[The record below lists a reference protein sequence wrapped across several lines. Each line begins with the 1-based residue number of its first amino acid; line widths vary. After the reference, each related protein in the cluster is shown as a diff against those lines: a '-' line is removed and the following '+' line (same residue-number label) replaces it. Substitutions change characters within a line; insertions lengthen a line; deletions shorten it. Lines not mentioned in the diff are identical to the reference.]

1 MSEAVERLQR
11 AREAV
16 ESAEAAV
23 ERHGR
28 DELETVESAY
38 DSATKL
44 LDRYEDTATGTG
56 DFQSFVRFQDEFATT
71 VEELDDDLPRRAAF
85 EEALD
90 AVDQRR
96 LSESDFAAAREALE
110 PARELVEIRQ
120 QERDARTELREA
132 ERGAKRRLQE
142 LADAIAEHERL
153 LELGE
158 ADLDAPVERLRGPVE
173 EYDEAVVAAF
183 TDYRTDVSARELLEF
198 AASAAHY
205 PLVGVQE
212 PPADLVEYV
221 ESHEAGTETVPRLLE
236 LADYSPSK
244 LDHYVDDSTALKRAV
259 ATRQTYLDRLD
270 GSALQLD
277 WPPGPAAELRRR
289 CEERITLVSRVADED
304 VVATLRTVREL
315 TWDDEYDRLRT
326 AAVALD
332 ELDAEGRE
340 RLASGSVAD
349 ELAALRGER
358 ETLQDALDD
367 R

>member
-1 MSEAVERLQR
+1 MSEAVERLRR

-16 ESAEAAV
+16 ESAVAAV

-28 DELETVESAY
+28 DELETVESAS

-44 LDRYEDTATGTG
+44 LDQYEDTATGTG
-56 DFQSFVRFQDEFATT
+56 DFQSFVKFQDEFATT
-71 VEELDDDLPRRAAF
+71 VEELPDDLPRRDAF

-96 LSESDFAAAREALE
+96 LSESDFAAARTVLG
-110 PARELVEIRQ
+110 PATELVDVL
-120 QERDARTELREA
+120 EREREARAELREA
-132 ERGAKRRLQE
+132 EREAKRRLQA
-142 LADAIAEHERL
+142 LDDAIAEHERL
-153 LELGE
+153 LELGD
-158 ADLDAPVERLRGPVE
+158 ADLDAPVEKLRDPLE
-173 EYDEAVVAAF
+173 RYDEAIVAAF

-198 AASAAHY
+198 ASSAAHY
-205 PLVGVQE
+205 PLVDVQA

-236 LADYSPSK
+236 LADYSRSK
-244 LDHYVDDSTALKRAV
+244 LDHYVEDATALKRAV

-270 GSALQLD
+270 GSALQLE

-289 CEERITLVSRVADED
+289 CEERITLVSRVAGED

-315 TWDDEYDRLRT
+315 TWDDEYERLWT

-349 ELAALRGER
+349 ELAELRAER
-358 ETLQDALDD
+358 ESLREALGD

>member
-1 MSEAVERLQR
+1 MSDAIERLR
-11 AREAV
+11 TARETV

-23 ERHGR
+23 DRHGR
-28 DELETVESAY
+28 DQLEAVESAY
-38 DSATKL
+38 ETTTQL
-44 LDRYEDTATGTG
+44 LERYEDTATGTG
-56 DFQSFVRFQDEFATT
+56 DFQSFVTFQDEFATA
-71 VEELDDDLPRRAAF
+71 VEGLDDDLPRRDAF

-96 LSESDFAAAREALE
+96 LSESDFATARQALA
-110 PARELVEIRQ
+110 PAKELADVLERERE
-120 QERDARTELREA
+120 ARTELREA
-132 ERGAKRRLQE
+132 EREAKRRLQDID
-142 LADAIAEHERL
+142 DAIAERERL
-153 LELGE
+153 VELGE
-158 ADLDAPVERLRGPVE
+158 ADLDAPVERLRDPI
-173 EYDEAVVAAF
+173 EAYNESVVAAF
-183 TDYRTDVSARELLEF
+183 TDYRTEVSARELLEF

-205 PLVGVQE
+205 PLVDVQT

-221 ESHEAGTETVPRLLE
+221 ESHAAGTETVPRLLE

-244 LDHYVDDSTALKRAV
+244 LDHYVDDATALKRAV

-289 CEERITLVSRVADED
+289 CEERITLVSRVASED

-315 TWDDEYDRLRT
+315 TWDDEYERLRT

-349 ELAALRGER
+349 ELAALREER
-358 ETLQDALDD
+358 ETLQAAL
-367 R
+367 